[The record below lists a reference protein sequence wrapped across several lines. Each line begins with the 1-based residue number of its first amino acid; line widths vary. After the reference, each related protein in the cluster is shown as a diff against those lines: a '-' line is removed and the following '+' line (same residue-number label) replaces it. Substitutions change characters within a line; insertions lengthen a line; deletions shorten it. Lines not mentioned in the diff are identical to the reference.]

1 MGLTSLG
8 GEFNRKVM
16 TVEIPET
23 IGHLLPLDPSQRL
36 RSVMEG
42 LVPGA
47 YTPGLI
53 SRGRAS
59 ELLGL
64 NYWEGETFFSERG
77 IFVNYD
83 LGEFQHDL
91 EH

>member
-1 MGLTSLG
+1 
-8 GEFNRKVM
+8 M

-23 IGHLLPLDPSQRL
+23 IARLLPAEPSQRV

-42 LVPGA
+42 LVLGA
-47 YTPGLI
+47 YTQGI
-53 SRGRAS
+53 ITRGRAL

-64 NYWEGETFFSERG
+64 NYWDGEKFFSDRG

-83 LGEFQHDL
+83 LGEFRHDMGS
-91 EH
+91 